1 MYKLHMAMLVNEP
14 ASEILAIINET
25 LLNYPGFF
33 EGIRDAIQEFYIE
46 DFAVLA
52 RHWED
57 VERFLRSYRTNRL
70 VVNPQGQLL
79 GTIFPFETDFH
90 VQLAL
95 YVIYKYCC

>member
-1 MYKLHMAMLVNEP
+1 MLVNEP
-14 ASEILAIINET
+14 DSGILAVINEK

-46 DFAVLA
+46 DYITLA
-52 RHWED
+52 RHWD
-57 VERFLRSYRTNRL
+57 NIGRFLKSYHINGM
-70 VVNPQGQLL
+70 VVNQNGELM

-95 YVIYKYCC
+95 YVIFNYCS